1 MKKLNKSILIAAA
14 LAATSAGLATP
25 TQAGLTTTGNTG
37 VTVDKNTPSK
47 NALKQGAKATR
58 LTSSRRCGY
67 QWLLPVTKQ
76 TFKQN
81 RRKELTASRKKRN
94 KQF

>member
-1 MKKLNKSILIAAA
+1 MKRLNRSVLIMAA
-14 LAATSAGLATP
+14 LAATGTGLAVP
-25 TQAGLTTTGNTG
+25 TQAGLTTSNTG
-37 VTVDKNTPSK
+37 VTIDKNTPTK
-47 NALKQGAKATR
+47 NAIKQGAKATR

-67 QWLLPVTKQ
+67 HWLLPVTKQ

-94 KQF
+94 KQS

>member
-1 MKKLNKSILIAAA
+1 MTMNKAILYSMSMMGMGSMDFSSPVVDSILNGSGKP
-14 LAATSAGLATP
+14 LQNGKP
-25 TQAGLTTTGNTG
+25 
-37 VTVDKNTPSK
+37 
-47 NALKQGAKATR
+47 
-58 LTSSRRCGY
+58 
-67 QWLLPVTKQ
+67 KQ